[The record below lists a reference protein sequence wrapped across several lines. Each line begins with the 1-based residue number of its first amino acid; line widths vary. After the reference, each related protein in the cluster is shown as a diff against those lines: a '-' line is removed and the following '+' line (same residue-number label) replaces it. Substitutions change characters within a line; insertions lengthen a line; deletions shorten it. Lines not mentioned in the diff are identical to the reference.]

1 MELLTAKQKPHMV
14 NIKQEPKSTDPQIQH
29 MEFENGIGRSQ
40 GEAHDKEPGPN
51 TEDSC
56 FKPVPLQNWFS
67 GILNLK
73 NEEKWITPR
82 PWLGQNSGNNYENE
96 NRQSSSDNPPATPEF
111 NVETVRVIIQNIFLK
126 LTNRWAKKTQH

>member
-1 MELLTAKQKPHMV
+1 
-14 NIKQEPKSTDPQIQH
+14 

-73 NEEKWITPR
+73 NEENLITPR
-82 PWLGQNSGNNYENE
+82 PPLLGLSLDPKCTHPNN
-96 NRQSSSDNPPATPEF
+96 RILD
-111 NVETVRVIIQNIFLK
+111 LK
-126 LTNRWAKKTQH
+126 LLASIFEAWRASG

>member
-40 GEAHDKEPGPN
+40 GEAHDKKPGPN

-73 NEEKWITPR
+73 KEEKSITSR
-82 PWLGQNSGNNYENE
+82 PWLGQNSGNSDKHEKH
-96 NRQSSSDNPPATPEF
+96 QSAFDVPPAPPEF

-126 LTNRWAKKTQH
+126 LTNCWAKKTQH